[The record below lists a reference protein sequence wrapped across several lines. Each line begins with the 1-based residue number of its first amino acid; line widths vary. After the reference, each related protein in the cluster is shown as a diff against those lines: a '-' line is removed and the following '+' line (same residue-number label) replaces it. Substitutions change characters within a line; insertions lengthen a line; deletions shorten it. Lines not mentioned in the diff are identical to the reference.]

1 MFSHSIFH
9 LVHPQTHVSF
19 LPKFDRFFDECE
31 SIFESRDRG
40 NRLVNMLL
48 SEIERHDG
56 IVILATNRAFDLDEA
71 MHRRITLAAEFKKP
85 DHLLR
90 SVIWRKHL
98 PEALPVATDVDIS
111 VSTPN
116 LPLFLKKIYIIID
129 NPIHFLSFYFSLG
142 LFDYWLVPCHAI

>member
-1 MFSHSIFH
+1 
-9 LVHPQTHVSF
+9 
-19 LPKFDRFFDECE
+19 
-31 SIFESRDRG
+31 
-40 NRLVNMLL
+40 MLL